1 VIKVLIL
8 EVNKRH
14 TIRLAYTNT
23 FLKPML
29 TELLKAD
36 DAKTTLMLKRETS
49 STIIERGPGARNWMP
64 ALSPSAAGTSP
75 TYWD

>member
-1 VIKVLIL
+1 MIKVLIL

-29 TELLKAD
+29 TEFLKAN
-36 DAKTTLMLKRETS
+36 DANTTLMLKREAST
-49 STIIERGPGARNWMP
+49 TIIEQVRRQE
-64 ALSPSAAGTSP
+64 LDAGFIAIDSKH
-75 TYWD
+75 

>member
-1 VIKVLIL
+1 MIKVLIL

-29 TELLKAD
+29 TEFLKAD
-36 DAKTTLMLKRETS
+36 DANTTLMLKWETS
-49 STIIERGPGARNWMP
+49 STIIEQGSGAR
-64 ALSPSAAGTSP
+64 P
-75 TYWD
+75 TCWD

>member
-1 VIKVLIL
+1 MIKVLIP

-29 TELLKAD
+29 TEFLKVN
-36 DAKTTLMLKRETS
+36 DANTTLMLKREAS
-49 STIIERGPGARNWMP
+49 STIIEQVRRQE
-64 ALSPSAAGTSP
+64 LDAGFIAIDSKH
-75 TYWD
+75 